1 MKKVG
6 LWLFVCL
13 GILYSCN
20 ENKEQTLKYEISC
33 QDCFIVYYKE
43 NQEQVSVFGNSGE
56 WSHELPVRKGFVAL
70 LVAQNMAD
78 QPALVKARLMLNG
91 EVLKEAESTCPI
103 SGTVL
108 VTDTIQ

>member
-6 LWLFVCL
+6 LLLIVSL
-13 GILYSCN
+13 GVLYSC
-20 ENKEQTLKYEISC
+20 KKTKDQTLRYEISC

-43 NQEQVSVFGNSGE
+43 NQEQVSIFGNSGD
-56 WSHELPVRKGFVAL
+56 WSHEMPVSPGFVAL
-70 LVAQNMAD
+70 VVAQNMAD
-78 QPALVKARLMLNG
+78 QPALVTARIKLNG
-91 EVLKEAESTCPI
+91 EILKEAQSQCPI

>member
-6 LWLFVCL
+6 LWLFVSL
-13 GILYSCN
+13 GLVYSCN
-20 ENKEQTLKYEISC
+20 KNKEQTLRYEISC
-33 QDCFIVYYKE
+33 EDCFIVYYKE

-56 WSHELPVRKGFVAL
+56 WSHELPVNAGFVAL

-78 QPALVKARLMLNG
+78 QPSLVKAKMSLNG
-91 EVLKEAESTCPI
+91 EVLKEAVSTCPI

-108 VTDTIQ
+108 ITDTIQ